1 MTRHWPNGGGVLPR
15 EPIDVDTRPIGMR
28 SSALVLTALA
38 ATTALLTGCSAAEPG
53 TPAPP
58 AATTAATSG
67 GTATTGTPAGAPA
80 TGKPGDP
87 GTRGAGADRVV
98 LTRSGGFAGN
108 RDTVTVEPD
117 GRWTTTDRAGAT
129 RAGRLD
135 PAALDRL
142 RMLVGP
148 ATRGGAGTPSD
159 DGCADTYRY
168 QLTVGTTRV
177 DWTDCPTGP
186 QPPAAT
192 QELAALLL
200 KTTTG

>member
-1 MTRHWPNGGGVLPR
+1 
-15 EPIDVDTRPIGMR
+15 MR

-38 ATTALLTGCSAAEPG
+38 ATAALLTGCSADEPG

-67 GTATTGTPAGAPA
+67 GTATTGTPAGTPA
-80 TGKPGDP
+80 TGTP

>member
-1 MTRHWPNGGGVLPR
+1 
-15 EPIDVDTRPIGMR
+15 MR
-28 SSALVLTALA
+28 SSALLLA
-38 ATTALLTGCSAAEPG
+38 AVTTAAALLTGCSAAEPG

-58 AATTAATSG
+58 AATTAATSD
-67 GTATTGTPAGAPA
+67 GTTTPGTPTGAGYPS
-80 TGKPGDP
+80 TGMPGDP
-87 GTRGAGADRVV
+87 GARGAGADRVI

-129 RAGRLD
+129 RTGRLD
-135 PAALDRL
+135 AAALDRL

-148 ATRGGAGTPSD
+148 ATRDHAGVPSD

-168 QLTVGTTRV
+168 QLTVGATRV

-186 QPPAAT
+186 RPPDAT
-192 QELAALLL
+192 RELAALLL
-200 KTTTG
+200 KTTTTG

>member
-1 MTRHWPNGGGVLPR
+1 
-15 EPIDVDTRPIGMR
+15 MR

-38 ATTALLTGCSAAEPG
+38 ATAALLTGCSADEPG

-67 GTATTGTPAGAPA
+67 GTATTGTPAGTPA
-80 TGKPGDP
+80 TGTPGDP
-87 GTRGAGADRVV
+87 GTRDAGADRVV